1 MEFCEMKVHIG
12 EEIEKKFHES
22 GIKITLFAE
31 KINTGVRNV
40 YAIFGRNDINADMLS
55 RISSTLKFDFF
66 KLYNLESS
74 TDFMVEEELEEY
86 RAEKK
91 SISIALN
98 VRVPNE
104 HLKEFSIFLD
114 EVKEVSVR
122 HGYRLA

>member
-1 MEFCEMKVHIG
+1 MKVHIG
-12 EEIEKKFHES
+12 EEIEAKFQES
-22 GIKITLFAE
+22 GMKIALFAE

-40 YAIFGRNDINADMLS
+40 YAIFSRNDINADLLS
-55 RISSTLKFDFF
+55 RVSKALKFDFF
-66 KLYNLESS
+66 KLYNLETTS
-74 TDFMVEEELEEY
+74 DFMVEEELEEY

-104 HLKEFSIFLD
+104 HLKEFSQFLN
-114 EVKEVSVR
+114 EVKEISVR